1 MPVQSPFQLVVP
13 EYVASPCPRVWNM
26 SELGDVS
33 LWTDNGET
41 AAFSVQLGL
50 ICERILQRNN
60 ALPPL
65 TAILFFLG
73 ATSRT
78 QSISI
83 PKRLWLLYRS
93 AKKSFKRSQQ
103 PIFY

>member
-65 TAILFFLG
+65 TAILFFFRSDLPH
-73 ATSRT
+73 S
-78 QSISI
+78 
-83 PKRLWLLYRS
+83 KRFYSEKARVALQVR
-93 AKKSFKRSQQ
+93 KKEF
-103 PIFY
+103 